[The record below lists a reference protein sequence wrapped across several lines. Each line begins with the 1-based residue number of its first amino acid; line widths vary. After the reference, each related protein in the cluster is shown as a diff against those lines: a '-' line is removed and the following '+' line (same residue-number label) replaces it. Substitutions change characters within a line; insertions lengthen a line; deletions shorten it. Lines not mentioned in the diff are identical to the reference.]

1 MTDTSSNYS
10 IQKPIQGLVITRQRS
25 SRALA
30 ILSETMK
37 GTKQQEQEDSLK
49 YEEHM
54 SQFRNCQSMI
64 DLLSS
69 KKIPQMK
76 KPPTQKNVRQRRLSM
91 SDRIAVEI
99 SGKTLA
105 DTSTISVDT
114 GTEETASLLRGCPHT
129 RLSSLDVDLRLA
141 TDDNFL
147 AMDVPSV
154 AVIVAPEIVAEEI
167 LASESYKSKMT
178 MTKEADQQTND
189 DLTNC
194 DTNTMN
200 STIAG
205 HINKSGHATSAANAK
220 TSSALRNRLFRQL
233 ERDRMKTEAD
243 IHSAKMS
250 HHSKGGYKEDL
261 SRWERQ
267 MKLSTA
273 VELLKEAH
281 KVIDPQRCYFHAGIL
296 FDSVAQHERALT
308 CFKKSLRG
316 TSPALVVDTYKV
328 PLSEAHHRKLRCLND
343 TQREKY
349 LDERAA
355 VRERLI
361 YEEERRQRLK
371 VFIAHIKLVRLYLI
385 FGHKESTHEFMCICF
400 DLCESHAEHL
410 FILKFMHLLLS
421 QMAYTPGIREIQLSR
436 QLVRE
441 SAGPLAEAHIWV
453 IRDLLNED
461 IVNHDVLY
469 DWLGRR
475 YAETSDFLASRKYFK
490 MARDIRE
497 GLKVEITKVVP
508 LDRDSVLTA
517 NAPAIFGTQEYG
529 EDPPLQLCGSSCHHA
544 LPPTCCR

>member
-1 MTDTSSNYS
+1 MANSNVTMSPLLMTRERS
-10 IQKPIQGLVITRQRS
+10 TR
-25 SRALA
+25 AMG
-30 ILSETMK
+30 ILTETMK
-37 GTKQQEQEDSLK
+37 FTRQQDQEDSLK
-49 YEEHM
+49 HEERM

-76 KPPTQKNVRQRRLSM
+76 KPSTQKNVDIESVV
-91 SDRIAVEI
+91 DE
-99 SGKTLA
+99 
-105 DTSTISVDT
+105 TS
-114 GTEETASLLRGCPHT
+114 SLLRGCPHT

-167 LASESYKSKMT
+167 LVSENHHKSKMT
-178 MTKEADQQTND
+178 RTQQNQQQTND
-189 DLTNC
+189 ELTNC

-200 STIAG
+200 STITG
-205 HINKSGHATSAANAK
+205 HKNKSSHATNTK
-220 TSSALRNRLFRQL
+220 TSSALRDRLLRQL
-233 ERDRMKTEAD
+233 EQQRMKTEAD

-250 HHSKGGYKEDL
+250 HHSKGGYKEDG

-296 FDSVAQHERALT
+296 FDSVDQHERALT

-316 TSPALVVDTYKV
+316 TSPALVIDTYKV

-343 TQREKY
+343 TQRQKY
-349 LDERAA
+349 LDERAT

-385 FGHKESTHEFMCICF
+385 FGHKESAHDFMCISF

-410 FILKFMHLLLS
+410 FVLKFMHLLLS

-497 GLKVEITKVVP
+497 GLQVEITKVVP
-508 LDRDSVLTA
+508 VDRDSVLTA

-529 EDPPLQLCGSSCHHA
+529 EDPPLHEHDRRWRGAGKFPSFQY
-544 LPPTCCR
+544 LPDFYCNLIHSYLIPFLLLYGRWRSHWL